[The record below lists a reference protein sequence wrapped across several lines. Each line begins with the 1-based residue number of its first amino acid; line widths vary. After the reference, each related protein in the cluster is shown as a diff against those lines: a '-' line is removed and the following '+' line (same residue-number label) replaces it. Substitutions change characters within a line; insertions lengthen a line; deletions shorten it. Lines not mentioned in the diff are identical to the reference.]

1 MAQDEKPD
9 TEATSGST
17 ETEATAEGKEP
28 KARQGASEEQ
38 PPAAKDDLTAPNPK
52 LEPTAQDEDD
62 EEKERAPAGK
72 APVAAHSHDD
82 HAGHGHGDHD
92 GHADHGLAH
101 TMPVWMLIGVLGAL
115 MLLTILTVSV
125 TNYDLGSEGNLVV
138 GMVIATIKAALVV
151 TFFMHL
157 LWDKKFHLILFL
169 TAVLFVVLFLSMSI
183 TDRGEYQGNIDL
195 YQQTNGAPAS
205 K

>member
-1 MAQDEKPD
+1 MANDDKPD
-9 TEATSGST
+9 TEATEGV
-17 ETEATAEGKEP
+17 TAEGLQP
-28 KARQGASEEQ
+28 KSMQGPSEEQ
-38 PPAAKDDLTAPNPK
+38 PPASKDDATAPVAA
-52 LEPTAQDEDD
+52 LEPTAQDEGDDD
-62 EEKERAPAGK
+62 EHKEPLHSHA
-72 APVAAHSHDD
+72 VAAMAAH
-82 HAGHGHGDHD
+82 GHGHELGDHD
-92 GHADHGLAH
+92 GHAEHGLAH
-101 TMPVWMLIGVLGAL
+101 VMPVWMLIGVLGAL

-195 YQQTNGAPAS
+195 YQSTNSASPAA